1 MKKKKLT
8 LNTKKGIET
17 LILVAGCV
25 LYDFDIL
32 VNVSPLNFTYNLKEN
47 LWEAMYL
54 NECEK

>member
-8 LNTKKGIET
+8 LNMKKGIET
-17 LILVAGCV
+17 LTLVAGCV